1 MIDLTCMMHK
11 DGDEALSRLRARL
24 LYFLRN
30 QCVIFNGARILCLR
44 FAGARVSYY
53 LHTKR

>member
-24 LYFLRN
+24 LYFLSN
-30 QCVIFNGARILCLR
+30 QCVIFNGARVRVR